1 MHARD
6 LRIRRKFMGRKF
18 AQPPSGGSFGS
29 EALPEG
35 WSVTG
40 AATLPRILA
49 PVA

>member
-1 MHARD
+1 
-6 LRIRRKFMGRKF
+6 MGSKF

-35 WSVTG
+35 WCATG
-40 AATLPRILA
+40 PATLPRILA